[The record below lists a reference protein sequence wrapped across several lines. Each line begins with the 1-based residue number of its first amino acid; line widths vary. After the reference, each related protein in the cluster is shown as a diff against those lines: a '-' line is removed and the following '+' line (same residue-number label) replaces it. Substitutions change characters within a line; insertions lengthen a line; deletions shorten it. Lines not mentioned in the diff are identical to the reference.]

1 MSAHKLLGWK
11 MILSS
16 QYKSLRGIA
25 ALTLLATFAI
35 SVFEVDSAEAQ
46 NRNRRRPAP
55 KKKPAPKVPETPKDG
70 FEVKSKEVRETG
82 LISAQRSAKKIDQ
95 MVERNYRATKTTPNK
110 LTTDAQFLRR
120 VYLDITGT
128 IPTYNETRLF
138 LISSSPTK
146 RERLIDRLLNSDGY
160 SSHFYNYWADILRVT
175 DRLNN
180 NTNGQ
185 PYREW
190 IKQSLAENKP
200 WDKMVHEM
208 ISAEGKI
215 WDNPATGYMQ
225 RDSGMPL
232 DNMNNTVRIFLGT
245 RIGCAQCHNHPFD
258 RWTQKEFYQ
267 MAAFTFGMNTRRSA
281 RDKQMFGGKDQ
292 NARLRREFKQS
303 GMEMRL
309 MGQFNRLIRENLS
322 DVNDNLYR
330 KISLPHDYQYD
341 DAKPKQV
348 IQPKVLFG
356 PPAYVK
362 KGEAPRKA
370 FADWMTSRHNPRF
383 ARTIVNRLWK
393 KCFGVAQIQPVDDI
407 RDDSIAENPPLMTFL
422 ESEMKRLKFDMKEF
436 LRIIYNTETYQR
448 QAFNGDLGPADA
460 YHFPGPLLRRMTAEQ
475 TWDSFLTLAVVKPDE
490 FKAQKSSVR
499 GDIINFD
506 LSKVKAKDVLDK
518 NDDIKQ
524 KTTGKAKYTREKK
537 YRYKGLLLA
546 RASELPSP
554 VPPDH
559 FLRQFGQSDRELID
573 ASSLS
578 GSVPQ
583 VLTMF
588 NGPITHMMLEPG
600 SEMYQNVTKEKDET
614 RKLNVVFMSIL
625 NRKPTSAEM
634 EIARDEI
641 RKNGNPGFGNV
652 IWSLVNTREFLFIQ

>member
-1 MSAHKLLGWK
+1 MTLTNKK
-11 MILSS
+11 
-16 QYKSLRGIA
+16 KSR
-25 ALTLLATFAI
+25 FAI
-35 SVFEVDSAEAQ
+35 LFAIMLTFMISIFAIDTVEAQ
-46 NRNRRRPAP
+46 NRNRKRPAA
-55 KKKPAPKVPETPKDG
+55 KKKPAPKPKVPEAPKDG
-70 FEVKSKEVRETG
+70 FEVDSKEVRESG
-82 LISAQRSAKKIDQ
+82 LVSAQRSAKKIDQ
-95 MVERNYRATKTTPNK
+95 YVERNYRGTKTKPNP

-128 IPTYNETRLF
+128 IPTYNQTRLF

-200 WDKMVHEM
+200 WDKMVHKM

-281 RDKQMFGGKDQ
+281 RDKKLFGGKDQ
-292 NARLRREFKQS
+292 NGRLRREFKAM
-303 GMEMRL
+303 GAEMKL

-322 DVNDNLYR
+322 DISDNPYR

-341 DAKPKQV
+341 DAKPKQA
-348 IQPKVLFG
+348 IEPKVLFG

-362 KGEAPRKA
+362 KGQAPRQA
-370 FADWMTSRHNPRF
+370 FADWLTSRHNPRF

-407 RDDSIAENPPLMTFL
+407 RDDSIAENPPLMKFL
-422 ESEMKRLKFDMKEF
+422 ESEMKRLNFDMKEF
-436 LRIIYNTETYQR
+436 LRIIYNSETYQR
-448 QAFNGDLGPADA
+448 QAFTGDLGPADE

-499 GDIINFD
+499 ADIVNFD

-518 NDDIKQ
+518 NDAAK
-524 KTTGKAKYTREKK
+524 KATSGARGKREKK

-588 NGPITHMMLEPG
+588 NGPITHMMLEEG
-600 SEMYQNVTKEKDET
+600 SEMYNNVTKEKDET

-625 NRKPTSAEM
+625 NRKPTSEEM
-634 EIARDEI
+634 EISREEI